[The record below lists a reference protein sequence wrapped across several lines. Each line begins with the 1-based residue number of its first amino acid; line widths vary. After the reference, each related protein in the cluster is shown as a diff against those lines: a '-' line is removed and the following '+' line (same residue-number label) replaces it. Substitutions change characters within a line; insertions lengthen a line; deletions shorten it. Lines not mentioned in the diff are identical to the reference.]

1 MRISWPSSSRC
12 TSATRWSGTR
22 DQSRISGTRC
32 RSAIVPSPRRL
43 PRLSRTA
50 WGLWSQ
56 VTEWSTTP
64 CCPESQAARK
74 DKDCDVILSSAP
86 ETPLAPVSQTVA
98 PDNRDVDLL
107 RRLVEIPSLSD
118 DEHAAVAELCREMEA
133 RGFRVEIDA
142 AGNAIG
148 VIGSGERH
156 IVLLGHIDTVPGQIP
171 VRIEKGEL
179 WGRGAVDAKGPLC
192 TFVSAAAAAAPD
204 LSATVTVVGAVGE
217 ERLGSPGAR
226 AVAAWDAPD
235 YCVIGEPSGWD
246 AVCLG
251 YRGTLGFHYM
261 LRQPSRHTAG
271 PGESA
276 GEQAIAFW
284 NGLVAEI
291 DAMNATS
298 GASTGFTTIA
308 PALREMRSGGNGL
321 ADEAVMSIG
330 LRLPPG
336 VDTDGLQERL
346 RELAGP
352 AAIEVDGVQ
361 QGFRSPKQTPLVPP
375 FLRAI
380 RSAGGS
386 PRFTLKLG
394 TSDMTVV
401 GPVWNCPMVT
411 YGPGDASLDHT
422 PQERIDLDHYGRAI
436 RIMRDVLVSL

>member
-1 MRISWPSSSRC
+1 
-12 TSATRWSGTR
+12 
-22 DQSRISGTRC
+22 
-32 RSAIVPSPRRL
+32 
-43 PRLSRTA
+43 LSI
-50 WGLWSQ
+50 L
-56 VTEWSTTP
+56 
-64 CCPESQAARK
+64 ARK
-74 DKDCDVILSSAP
+74 GKDCDVILSSAP
-86 ETPLAPVSQTVA
+86 EIDSAAASDTAGADPS
-98 PDNRDVDLL
+98 DVNLL

-118 DEHAAVAELCREMEA
+118 DEHAAVAELCRQMDA
-133 RGFRVEIDA
+133 RGFRAEIDS
-142 AGNAIG
+142 AGNAVG
-148 VIGSGERH
+148 VIGSGERQ

-171 VRIEKGEL
+171 VRIENGEL
-179 WGRGAVDAKGPLC
+179 WGRGSVDAKGPLC
-192 TFVSAAAAAAPD
+192 TFVAAAAAAAPD
-204 LSATVTVVGAVGE
+204 LSVTVTVVGAVGE

-235 YCVIGEPSGWD
+235 YCVIGEPSGWN

-251 YRGTLGFHYM
+251 YRGTLGVHYH

-284 NGLVAEI
+284 NAMGAEL
-291 DAMNATS
+291 DALNTAAS
-298 GASTGFTTIA
+298 ASTGFTTIA
-308 PALREMRSGGNGL
+308 PSLREMHSGGNGL
-321 ADEAVMSIG
+321 EDEAIMSIG

-336 VDTDGLQERL
+336 VDTDHLQGRL
-346 RELAGP
+346 RELAAP
-352 AAIEVDGVQ
+352 AVIEVDGVQ
-361 QGFRSPKQTPLVPP
+361 PGFRSPKQTPLVPP

-380 RSAGGS
+380 RAVGGS

-436 RIMRDVLVSL
+436 RVLRDVLVSL

>member
-1 MRISWPSSSRC
+1 VISSSVPEIV
-12 TSATRWSGTR
+12 AAVA
-22 DQSRISGTRC
+22 SR
-32 RSAIVPSPRRL
+32 SPL
-43 PRLSRTA
+43 PDD
-50 WGLWSQ
+50 GH
-56 VTEWSTTP
+56 VE
-64 CCPESQAARK
+64 
-74 DKDCDVILSSAP
+74 
-86 ETPLAPVSQTVA
+86 
-98 PDNRDVDLL
+98 LL

-118 DEHAAVAELCREMEA
+118 QERPAVVELCRQMEA
-133 RGFRVEIDA
+133 RGFRAGIDA

-148 VIGSGERH
+148 TIGSGARQV
-156 IVLLGHIDTVPGQIP
+156 VLLGHIDTVPGHIP
-171 VRIEKGEL
+171 VRIDNGEL

-192 TFVSAAAAAAPD
+192 TFVAAAAAAAPD
-204 LSATVTVVGAVGE
+204 LNATVTVVGAVGE

-226 AVAAWDAPD
+226 AVATW
-235 YCVIGEPSGWD
+235 EPSGWD
-246 AVCLG
+246 AVSLG

-284 NGLVAEI
+284 NALVAEI
-291 DAMNATS
+291 DAMNAAS

-386 PRFTLKLG
+386 PRFTLNLG

-436 RIMRDVLVSL
+436 RILRDVLVSL

>member
-1 MRISWPSSSRC
+1 MQP
-12 TSATRWSGTR
+12 
-22 DQSRISGTRC
+22 
-32 RSAIVPSPRRL
+32 
-43 PRLSRTA
+43 
-50 WGLWSQ
+50 
-56 VTEWSTTP
+56 
-64 CCPESQAARK
+64 ARNGKNK
-74 DKDCDVILSSAP
+74 DYDVISSSAP
-86 ETPLAPVSQTVA
+86 ELMAAAAPGAMA
-98 PDNRDVDLL
+98 PDDDDVELL
-107 RRLVEIPSLSD
+107 RRLVEVPSLSD
-118 DEHAAVAELCREMEA
+118 HERPAVAELCRQMEA
-133 RGFRVEIDA
+133 RGFRAEIDA

-148 VIGSGERH
+148 AIGSGMRQV
-156 IVLLGHIDTVPGQIP
+156 VLLGHIDTVPGEIP
-171 VRIEKGEL
+171 VRIENGEL

-192 TFVSAAAAAAPD
+192 TFVAAAAAAAPD

-284 NGLVAEI
+284 NALAA
-291 DAMNATS
+291 DLAAMNTAS

-321 ADEAVMSIG
+321 EDEAVMSIG
-330 LRLPPG
+330 VRLPPG
-336 VDTDGLQERL
+336 VDTDRLQERL

-352 AAIEVDGVQ
+352 ASIKVDGVQ
-361 QGFRSPKQTPLVPP
+361 PGFRSPKQTPLVPP

-380 RSAGGS
+380 RAAGGT

-401 GPVWNCPMVT
+401 GPAWNCPMVT

-436 RIMRDVLVSL
+436 RVLRDVLVSL